1 MDAPPSVK
9 FADVLVTRSHNVAG
23 ADRSSQVCAAQAAST
38 KFLAPRRP
46 TRGSSANSNVQSYE
60 VPTSMSAPI
69 KRNSERGMSR
79 IVVIILIATALILLF
94 IAILVVAPNLTHSR
108 KAATE
113 SAAYARVR
121 SLDADQVTYYSS
133 FANIGYA
140 PDLASLG
147 PGPDGKC
154 AASGTPAH
162 ACIIDAVLGNSACTG
177 TSWCTQAGYKFN
189 IEGICAN
196 GKCTDFV
203 ITATPVDLLNGSR
216 NYCATSDSVLRDEVA
231 APKSDPFTLVGCK
244 VLVGMQ

>member
-1 MDAPPSVK
+1 MDVPPSVK

-46 TRGSSANSNVQSYE
+46 TRVSSANSNVQSYE

-79 IVVIILIATALILLF
+79 IVVILIATALILLF

-121 SLDADQVTYYSS
+121 SLDADQVIYYSS
-133 FANIGYA
+133 FANIG
-140 PDLASLG
+140 
-147 PGPDGKC
+147 
-154 AASGTPAH
+154 
-162 ACIIDAVLGNSACTG
+162 
-177 TSWCTQAGYKFN
+177 
-189 IEGICAN
+189 
-196 GKCTDFV
+196 
-203 ITATPVDLLNGSR
+203 
-216 NYCATSDSVLRDEVA
+216 
-231 APKSDPFTLVGCK
+231 
-244 VLVGMQ
+244 